1 MTTSEATR
9 TTGAHRFRAPFSG
22 GVNVVAGNI
31 CVFWR
36 GPIRMLGRSAF
47 DGSPI
52 RRAGLVDHAI
62 SSWEAC

>member
-9 TTGAHRFRAPFSG
+9 TKGYRFRAPFSG

-36 GPIRMLGRSAF
+36 GSIRMLGRSAF
-47 DGSPI
+47 DGSPN

-62 SSWEAC
+62 SPWEAC